1 MERYTQYFEDGK
13 EVEGAREKLQQ
24 KTQKQ
29 LIDIIMRL
37 AEDMEDRT
45 IALDDL
51 RMQWMVQRN
60 WWF

>member
-1 MERYTQYFEDGK
+1 MERYTKYIENWE
-13 EVEGAREKLQQ
+13 EVQWAREKLEK
-24 KTQKQ
+24 KTKKE